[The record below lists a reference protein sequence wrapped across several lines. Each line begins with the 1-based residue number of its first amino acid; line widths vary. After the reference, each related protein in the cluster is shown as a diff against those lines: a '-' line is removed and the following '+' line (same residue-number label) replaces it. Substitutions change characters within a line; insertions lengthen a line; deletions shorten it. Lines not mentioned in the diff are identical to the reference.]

1 MTVANFATAGNT
13 AAEDCTTAET
23 SSEILI
29 TQKMKPQK
37 GIASEAKKQEKEEE
51 EEEGLN
57 WGEWDDNLRF
67 WEKWFRRPPA
77 GYSTDA
83 GDKKVF
89 SRALRK
95 FCAERGSVFSM
106 SLHIIPKVIL
116 TGFI

>member
-29 TQKMKPQK
+29 IQKMKPQK

-57 WGEWDDNLRF
+57 
-67 WEKWFRRPPA
+67 
-77 GYSTDA
+77 
-83 GDKKVF
+83 
-89 SRALRK
+89 
-95 FCAERGSVFSM
+95 
-106 SLHIIPKVIL
+106 
-116 TGFI
+116 